1 MIGDTVLKL
10 FAPFLEYIA
19 PIMPGETFSKF
30 FFEMEIGQQAL
41 LASIFSIHY
50 IHPSVVAF
58 CLDFLNKPLLW
69 PFNRYIRIL
78 QPS

>member
-1 MIGDTVLKL
+1 MIGDIVLKL

-41 LASIFSIHY
+41 
-50 IHPSVVAF
+50 
-58 CLDFLNKPLLW
+58 
-69 PFNRYIRIL
+69 
-78 QPS
+78 